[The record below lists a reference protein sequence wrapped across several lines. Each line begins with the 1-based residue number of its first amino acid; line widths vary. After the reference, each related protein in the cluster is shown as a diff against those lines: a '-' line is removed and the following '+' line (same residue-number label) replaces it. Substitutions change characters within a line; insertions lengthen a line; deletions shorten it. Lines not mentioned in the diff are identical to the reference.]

1 MNSVTEAAE
10 RTRMNADAEVTL
22 AETPGRAAHDAIL
35 DRLLAF
41 NTARAGPSD
50 RRPLAV
56 LLHAPG
62 GGLLGGLWGETAHG
76 WLAVELLFVPE
87 GLRGLGLGTRMV
99 RRAED
104 EARARGCRG
113 AWLRTFEFQARG
125 FYERLGYAVFG
136 ELADH
141 PPGHRCY
148 FMRKTLPG
156 GAPSDASATT
166 ERARGRGGG
175 GGDRSDPAAVSSPP

>member
-1 MNSVTEAAE
+1 MNV
-10 RTRMNADAEVTL
+10 DAEITL
-22 AETPGRAAHDAIL
+22 AEVPGLAAHDAIL

-41 NTARAGPSD
+41 NAAHAAPSD

-56 LLHAPG
+56 LLRAPG
-62 GGLLGGLWGETAHG
+62 GELLGGLWGETAHG
-76 WLAVELLFVPE
+76 WLSVELLFVPE
-87 GLRGLGLGTRMV
+87 GLRGIGLGIRLT

-136 ELADH
+136 ELADY

-148 FMRKTLPG
+148 FMRKLLPG
-156 GAPSDASATT
+156 GVPSEPSVTT
-166 ERARGRGGG
+166 ERAPERRRGV
-175 GGDRSDPAAVSSPP
+175 GDRAGSAAVSS

>member
-1 MNSVTEAAE
+1 MNV
-10 RTRMNADAEVTL
+10 DAEITL
-22 AETPGRAAHDAIL
+22 AEVPGLAAHDAIL

-41 NTARAGPSD
+41 NAAHAAPSD

-56 LLHAPG
+56 LLRAPG
-62 GGLLGGLWGETAHG
+62 GELLGGLWGETARG
-76 WLAVELLFVPE
+76 WLCLELLFVPE
-87 GLRGLGLGTRMV
+87 GLRGLGLGTRLV

-104 EARARGCRG
+104 EARARGCHG

-136 ELADH
+136 ELVDC

-156 GAPSDASATT
+156 GVPSDASGTSG
-166 ERARGRGGG
+166 RARGRGGG
-175 GGDRSDPAAVSSPP
+175 GGDRPDPAAASSRP